1 MKVTETFLK
10 GCFVIEPT
18 IYKDE
23 RGAFMESFNHQKFEA
38 AIGAKVNFVQDN
50 ESVSK
55 KGVVRALHM
64 QKSPYSQAKLV
75 RVVKG
80 RVLDVAVDC
89 RKDSPTFGKHF
100 SIELS
105 RENGKQ
111 LFIPRNFLHGF
122 STLEEDTIFNYKCDN
137 YFFPESEDAVIFNDS
152 DLKINWKI
160 KQEEVILSEKD
171 LKLKPF
177 KVFKSRWIEKK

>member
-1 MKVTETFLK
+1 MKVIETHLK

-18 IYKDE
+18 VYKDE
-23 RGAFMESFNHQKFEA
+23 RGTFMESFNHQKFEEA
-38 AIGAKVNFVQDN
+38 LGAKVNFVQDN

-64 QKSPYSQAKLV
+64 QKAPYSQAKLV

-80 RVLDVAVDC
+80 RVLDVAVDY
-89 RKDSPTFGKHF
+89 RKDSPTFGQHF

-122 STLEEDTIFNYKCDN
+122 STLEDDTIFNYKCDN
-137 YFFPESEDAVIFNDS
+137 YYQTGSELGVIFNDETLGI
-152 DLKINWKI
+152 DWKLNESEI
-160 KQEEVILSEKD
+160 ILSEKD
-171 LKLKPF
+171 RKLACLDKTISF
-177 KVFKSRWIEKK
+177 FN

>member
-1 MKVTETFLK
+1 MKVTETYLK

-18 IYKDE
+18 IHKDE
-23 RGAFMESFNHQKFEA
+23 RGTFMESFNHQKFEE
-38 AIGAKVNFVQDN
+38 AIGSKLSFVQDN

-80 RVLDVAVDC
+80 RVLDVAVDF

-100 SIELS
+100 AIELS

-122 STLEEDTIFNYKCDN
+122 STLEDDTIFNYKCDN
-137 YFFPESEDAVIFNDS
+137 YYQTGSELGVIYNDETLAI
-152 DLKINWKI
+152 DWKL
-160 KQEEVILSEKD
+160 KQEEIILSEKD
-171 LKLKPF
+171 KTLNK
-177 KVFKSRWIEKK
+177 INNY

>member
-1 MKVTETFLK
+1 MKVIETHLK

-18 IYKDE
+18 VYKDE
-23 RGAFMESFNHQKFEA
+23 RGTFMESFNHQKFEEV
-38 AIGAKVNFVQDN
+38 IGIKVNFVQDN

-64 QKSPYSQAKLV
+64 QKAPYSQAKLV

-80 RVLDVAVDC
+80 RVLDVAVDY
-89 RKDSPTFGKHF
+89 RKDSPTFGQYF

-122 STLEEDTIFNYKCDN
+122 STLEDDTIFNYKCDN
-137 YFFPESEDAVIFNDS
+137 YYQTGSELGIIYNDKTLGIDWKLNESEI
-152 DLKINWKI
+152 
-160 KQEEVILSEKD
+160 ILSEKD
-171 LKLKPF
+171 RKLACLDKTISF
-177 KVFKSRWIEKK
+177 FN

>member
-1 MKVTETFLK
+1 MKVIETHLK

-18 IYKDE
+18 VYKDE
-23 RGAFMESFNHQKFEA
+23 RGTFMESFNHQKFEEA
-38 AIGAKVNFVQDN
+38 LGTKINFVQDN

-64 QKSPYSQAKLV
+64 QKEPYSQAKLV

-80 RVLDVAVDC
+80 RVLDVAVDY
-89 RKDSPTFGKHF
+89 RKDSPTFGQHF

-122 STLEEDTIFNYKCDN
+122 STLEDDTIFNYKCDN
-137 YFFPESEDAVIFNDS
+137 YYQTGSELGVIYNDETLGIDWKLNESEI
-152 DLKINWKI
+152 
-160 KQEEVILSEKD
+160 ILSEKD
-171 LKLKPF
+171 RKLACLDKTISF
-177 KVFKSRWIEKK
+177 FN